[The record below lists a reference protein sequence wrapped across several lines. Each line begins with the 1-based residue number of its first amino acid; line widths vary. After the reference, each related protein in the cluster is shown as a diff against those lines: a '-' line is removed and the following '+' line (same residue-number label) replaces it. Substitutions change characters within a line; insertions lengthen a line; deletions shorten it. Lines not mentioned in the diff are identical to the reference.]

1 MMLRVPSSP
10 CTARVVVLAGPSGSG
25 KTRLAA
31 RLRLPVLALD
41 DFYPDGSDP
50 LLPHLQA
57 GATGSLID
65 WDHPDSWDADRAL
78 AALRT
83 LCLTTCPYTTSPGTG
98 AWATA
103 SSPSEHRRTWSPR
116 GSSPRRSS
124 PPCATGGLLAAAV
137 CVRHRRI
144 VAFVLRLARDL
155 REHRKP
161 PHVLVTRGWRLMRAE
176 PRIVARMRAQGCESM
191 SPRRAER
198 TLRGLVDAAVQAPST
213 A

>member
-83 LCLTTCPYTTSPGTG
+83 LCLTGRVDVPVYDISRDGCVGHREFTLG
-98 AWATA
+98 A
-103 SSPSEHRRTWSPR
+103 SSYLVAEGIFAAEIVPALRHRGPA
-116 GSSPRRSS
+116 G
-124 PPCATGGLLAAAV
+124 CC
-137 CVRHRRI
+137 CVR
-144 VAFVLRLARDL
+144 
-155 REHRKP
+155 P
-161 PHVLVTRGWRLMRAE
+161 PSQDRGVRPAVGTRPA
-176 PRIVARMRAQGCESM
+176 
-191 SPRRAER
+191 
-198 TLRGLVDAAVQAPST
+198 
-213 A
+213 